1 MFTSIGRPADEATA
15 VGAEAVLLEWL
26 AAVCGRALAGPA
38 GLRDWARSDPAAFRA
53 AFAIFAGVDTGLAEI
68 AAGWLLGA
76 GVRPDDRVLWRAD
89 AADPCL
95 AGLAAIGGTLTDD
108 PAEATLVLAQ
118 PPVWPPSVK
127 PRAANPD
134 GD

>member
-1 MFTSIGRPADEATA
+1 MSTWKGRPTDEATA

-26 AAVCGRALAGPA
+26 AAVCGRDLADAA
-38 GLRDWARSDPAAFRA
+38 GLRDWARNDPAAFRA
-53 AFAIFAGVDTGLAEI
+53 AFSVFACVEPGLAEA

-108 PAEATLVLAQ
+108 PAEATIVLALPPAW
-118 PPVWPPSVK
+118 PPVI
-127 PRAANPD
+127 
-134 GD
+134 

>member
-1 MFTSIGRPADEATA
+1 MSTSKGRRADEATA

-26 AAVCGRALAGPA
+26 AAVGGRALAGPA
-38 GLRDWARSDPAAFRA
+38 GLRDWARADPAAFRA
-53 AFAIFAGVDTGLAEI
+53 AFAVFAGVEPGLAET

-95 AGLAAIGGTLTDD
+95 AGLAAIGGTLTED
-108 PAEATLVLAQ
+108 PAEATIVLAR
-118 PPVWPPSVK
+118 PPVWPPAV
-127 PRAANPD
+127 
-134 GD
+134 